1 MSKYSLHLS
10 KRYLKDLKL
19 ARKRGLEENLLNDIV
34 RKLLDDEPLPP
45 KNRNHMLHGDYDGFW
60 ECHISPDW
68 LLIYMKDTEIH
79 IISLFR
85 TGTHSDLFRKKKR

>member
-10 KRYLKDLKL
+10 KRYWKDLKL